1 MLEALTGAIGAVT
14 AAGIRTWVRL
24 TGRRV
29 AKREA
34 TWLDC
39 PMGPRGRIGG
49 EFYTQLAVSQRLTIH
64 PAAGHGLL
72 PDFAA
77 LWGAGFDPDRVCPE
91 VRDFYERTSGYQLE
105 AWSEAPVF
113 TRFFLWAL
121 TKFVS
126 RRMDQLNFP
135 VSSLELAGGMTSEVL
150 PMFSESGERVYT
162 GWFRRL
168 ASDGRVIY
176 TGLYSTCR
184 PGTHPDPCVKV
195 SFPLPLGSATVFLRP
210 EAQPDGSFK
219 LISSGSR
226 FGDPGFYRMVE
237 AGPDYWRVRYIR
249 GLREFFHVYLDKQ
262 GVLRTAHVV
271 RFLGL
276 TVLRLHYKLERI
288 RPDSAV
294 AADRGRVEQPAS
306 DAAEPVAAADPAPKA
321 GPGS

>member
-1 MLEALTGAIGAVT
+1 MLDALTRAIGGVT
-14 AAGIRTWVRL
+14 AAGIRTGVRL

-29 AKREA
+29 AKRDA
-34 TWLDC
+34 PWLDC

-49 EFYTQLAVSQRLTIH
+49 EFYTRLAEAQRLTIR
-64 PAAGHGLL
+64 PAAGQGLL
-72 PDFAA
+72 PDFGA
-77 LWGAGFDPDRVCPE
+77 LRGANFDPDRVRPE
-91 VRDFYERTSGYQLE
+91 VRDFYEQTSCYRLE
-105 AWSEAPVF
+105 ARSEAPVF

-126 RRMDQLNFP
+126 RPMDQLNFP
-135 VSSLELAGGMTSEVL
+135 VSSLELAGGMTSEIL

-168 ASDGRVIY
+168 AAGRVIY
-176 TGLYSTCR
+176 TGLYSTGR
-184 PGTHPDPCVKV
+184 PGSYSDPCVKV

-237 AGPDYWRVRYIR
+237 AGPDHWRVRYIR
-249 GLREFFHVYLDKQ
+249 SLREYFHVYLDNQ
-262 GVLRTAHVV
+262 GVLRTTHVV

-288 RPDSAV
+288 RPDAAV
-294 AADRGRVEQPAS
+294 VDRGRAEQPPLAT
-306 DAAEPVAAADPAPKA
+306 A
-321 GPGS
+321 